1 MTFIFIAQIIIGLLL
16 YGRGWW
22 HGAFSSGT
30 EEAPNTRELFTVIR
44 GYEINVTS
52 IGNIVIGLALVIIG
66 IVGLVLL

>member
-1 MTFIFIAQIIIGLLL
+1 MAAIFIAQIIIGLFL

-30 EEAPNTRELFTVIR
+30 EDEPNKRELFTVIR

-52 IGNIVIGLALVIIG
+52 IGNILIGLALIVIG

>member
-1 MTFIFIAQIIIGLLL
+1 MVAVFIAQIVIGLVL

-22 HGAFSSGT
+22 HGAFSAGT
-30 EEAPNTRELFTVIR
+30 EDEPNKRELFTVIR

-52 IGNIVIGLALVIIG
+52 IGNILVGLALTVIG

>member
-1 MTFIFIAQIIIGLLL
+1 MLYIFIAQIVIGLIV

-30 EEAPNTRELFTVIR
+30 DEEPNKRELFTVIR

-52 IGNIVIGLALVIIG
+52 MGNILVGLALIVIG
-66 IVGLVLL
+66 IVGIALL